1 MSSPGEK
8 VAQPVLDA
16 AVQAKATAALELLR
30 RIERE
35 YSPATLSCS
44 FAAESMTLVDLIAR
58 HRLGIEIFTLD
69 TGRLH
74 DETYELMHR
83 VQQHYGIRIQVYFPQ
98 TEAIQNFVRE
108 HGMNPFRPAGEQIVH
123 IDALRR
129 ADDTEAVKRALAPF
143 ITMRQACCGIRKVEP
158 LKRALAGKKAWLTGL
173 RRAQSVTRKDLQL
186 QEYDSEHGLAK
197 FNPLVDW
204 SEKDVWTYVRHFDV
218 PYNELHDQG
227 YPSIG
232 CAPCTRPIA
241 KGEDIRA
248 GRWWWEDPES
258 KECGLHVHKKG

>member
-1 MSSPGEK
+1 MANPEFN
-8 VAQPVLDA
+8 A
-16 AVQAKATAALELLR
+16 ARQAKAAAVLELLR
-30 RIERE
+30 RIERD
-35 YSPATLSCS
+35 YSPATYSCS
-44 FAAESMTLVDLIAR
+44 FAAESMMVVDMIAR
-58 HRLGIEIFTLD
+58 HKLGIEIFTLD

-83 VQQHYGIRIQVYFPQ
+83 VKQHYGVRIQVYFPQ

-108 HGMNPFRPAGEQIVH
+108 HGLNAFRPAGEQVIRL
-123 IDALRR
+123 DELRR
-129 ADDTEAVKRALAPF
+129 ADDVDAVTRELAPF
-143 ITMRQACCGIRKVEP
+143 IAHRQTCCGIRKVEP
-158 LKRALAGKKAWLTGL
+158 LNRALAGKKAWISGL
-173 RRAQSVTRKDLQL
+173 RRAQSVTRKGLQL
-186 QEYDSEHGLAK
+186 QEYDAEHGLAK

-204 SEKDVWTYVRHFDV
+204 TENDVWAYIHHFGV
-218 PYNELHDQG
+218 PYNELHDRG